1 MIDNPRIAPKMHRR
15 SLAAVLTLAAALAL
29 PAAAPAKKA
38 TPKAGWKSCSNLVES
53 SRHINLATRIKVRG
67 GSCSDAKIVLK
78 SFATTVPIK
87 PPAVNTRL
95 EPWANRC
102 AYDKKQPAGAKK
114 AGRAAATCTTANG
127 KKSVKAWVMH

>member
-1 MIDNPRIAPKMHRR
+1 MTGKKMHHP
-15 SLAAVLTLAAALAL
+15 SLAAALALTAALAL
-29 PAAAPAKKA
+29 PAAAPAKKPA
-38 TPKAGWKSCSNLVES
+38 HRTGFKSCSNLVES
-53 SRHINLATRIKVRG
+53 SRHITLANHIKVKG
-67 GSCSDAKIVLK
+67 ASCSDAKIVLK

-102 AYDKKQPAGAKK
+102 AFDRKQPDAAKMS
-114 AGRAAATCTTANG
+114 GRAAATCTTANG